1 MKKLYRAF
9 CAFTLLAMSVTVLV
23 FVNTAYAESG
33 DDFIYSSQSNSIWVL
48 SKSTRKMIY
57 VQFAKEDALWKSNQ
71 VPVPANFNLDKCV
84 LKAVGSRGGSV
95 FLCDKSSGMITL
107 YQVNKDQSVR
117 QFRVVDVGK
126 DLK

>member
-1 MKKLYRAF
+1 MKKLYTAF
-9 CAFTLLAMSVTVLV
+9 CAFTLLAMSVTLLV

-95 FLCDKSSGMITL
+95 FLYDKSSGMVTL
-107 YQVNKDQSVR
+107 YQVKKDRSVR